1 MKDILASEATAK
13 KESIKKVSFSMKN
26 YLIEPTK
33 SGLFGFSIFIT
44 ILIIVKLFSYAIGTY
59 NYFAIEIT
67 DIELSLIGFVLLFLI
82 RFLEN
87 FKEQDAN

>member
-1 MKDILASEATAK
+1 MKDILVSETGAK
-13 KESIKKVSFSMKN
+13 KESIKKRSISIKN
-26 YLIEPTK
+26 YLIEPLK
-33 SGLFGFSIFIT
+33 SGLFGFSIFIA

-67 DIELSLIGFVLLFLI
+67 DIQLSIIGFVLLFLI

-87 FKEQDAN
+87 FKEHETN